1 MRLNA
6 IKWIIGAWR
15 DAAARHSVI
24 SEYHALA
31 QYRFLMADIARRGG
45 VFATQPPSHGDVF
58 ENGRREGRREFAIEL
73 LELARCDTEA
83 LSALVARYSSTREEK
98 SR

>member
-1 MRLNA
+1 MRLNPV
-6 IKWIIGAWR
+6 KWLNVAWR
-15 DAAARHSVI
+15 DSMARFAVI
-24 SEYHALA
+24 SEYRALA
-31 QYRFLMADIARRGG
+31 GHKYLMADIARRGG